1 MWGDVGNDGVDPV
14 KKKFPYFVVYEGGF
28 FSRVSF
34 GGCLEAARKK
44 NESGTAPKTAYLE
57 TLVAG
62 FFFCQI

>member
-44 NESGTAPKTAYLE
+44 TKVVPPPKPP
-57 TLVAG
+57 TLKH
-62 FFFCQI
+62 